1 MSNMQAMTN
10 RQIYLRLMKYVAP
23 YWLVFS
29 LVLLGMVL
37 MATTDSML
45 PALIKP
51 MLDDVI
57 VNKNQESMQLIP
69 LAIIALFVVRG
80 VASYIGGHA
89 INWVSNTLIVDL
101 RTAMFDKLLT
111 LSPRYYVGQTSKSLI
126 SKLTSEVTQVTQ
138 DAAKVVT
145 ILVKDT
151 LTIVGLL
158 VWMIYLNW
166 ELSLLALLIAP
177 VVVLSVQLICG
188 QSQDTDWETHQTM
201 ENFAQ
206 VIQESTENHKV
217 VALDGGQQYEAHR
230 FQNEANQIR
239 HFNMK
244 RINVNAFKIPL
255 AQIVVAIA
263 LATIF
268 YLAIQQTH
276 TNETTVGSFVSFIVS
291 VLILAVSLKRLTSVN
306 KFLQRSLTAAES
318 IFSVLDL
325 KAESD
330 TGTIFIDRAR
340 GELQFEQVSFYYG
353 PKECAAL
360 KDITLTIKAGETVAL
375 VGSSDDSKNVFV
387 NLVPCFFQPTY
398 GKILL
403 DGHELTTLKLA
414 SLRSNIGLVSQEATL
429 FNDSIA
435 ANIAYGKMRWATE
448 VEIIAA
454 AQAAHAI
461 EFIREMPQGMQTQV
475 GKRGVKLSRGQRQR
489 IAIARALL
497 KNPPILI
504 LDESVSTLDY
514 ESEHYVQAA
523 LETLMQNRT
532 VIIIARR
539 QTTVEKA
546 DRIIVLEQN
555 QIIEIGNHRELLS
568 KEGVYAK
575 LYRFQ
580 FYTGKTNKLSG

>member
-1 MSNMQAMTN
+1 MSNMQTMTS
-10 RQIYLRLMKYVAP
+10 RQLYLRLMNYVAP

-37 MATTDSML
+37 MAITDSML

-51 MLDDVI
+51 MLDGAI
-57 VNKNQESMQLIP
+57 VNKNQEFMQLIT
-69 LAIIALFVVRG
+69 LTIITLFVVRG
-80 VASYIGGHA
+80 VASYIGGYA

-101 RTAMFDKLLT
+101 RTNIFDKLLT
-111 LSPRYYVGQTSKSLI
+111 LSPRYYVGQTSESLI

-138 DAAKVVT
+138 DAAYVVT

-151 LTIVGLL
+151 LTIIGLL
-158 VWMIYLNW
+158 AWIIYLNW
-166 ELSLLALLIAP
+166 ELSFLALMIAP
-177 VVVLSVQLICG
+177 VVVLSVQLICR
-188 QSQDTDWETHQTM
+188 QSQETDWETHQAM
-201 ENFAQ
+201 ESFTQ
-206 VIQESTENHKV
+206 VIQESTENYKV

-230 FQNEANQIR
+230 FQNEANQVS
-239 HFNMK
+239 HVNMK
-244 RINVNAFKIPL
+244 RININAFKMPL
-255 AQIVVAIA
+255 AQMVIAIA

-276 TNETTVGSFVSFIVS
+276 TDETTVGSFVSFIVS
-291 VLILAVSLKRLTSVN
+291 ILICAISLKRLTSVN
-306 KFLQRSLTAAES
+306 KLLQRSLTTAGS
-318 IFSVLDL
+318 IFSILDL
-325 KAESD
+325 EAESD
-330 TGTIFIDRAR
+330 TGTFIINRAR
-340 GELQFEQVSFYYG
+340 GELQFEQVSFYYD

-360 KDITLTIKAGETVAL
+360 NDITLTIKPGETVAL
-375 VGSSDDSKNVFV
+375 IGSSDDSKNVFV
-387 NLVPCFFQPTY
+387 NLIPRFFQPTY

-435 ANIAYGKMRWATE
+435 ANIAFGEMGCATE
-448 VEIIAA
+448 AEIIAA

-461 EFIREMPQGMQTQV
+461 EFIREMPQGMQTRV
-475 GKRGVKLSRGQRQR
+475 GMRGVKLSRGQRQR

-504 LDESVSTLDY
+504 LDESVPTLDS
-514 ESEHYVQAA
+514 ESEHYTQAA
-523 LETLMQNRT
+523 LETLIQNRT
-532 VIIIARR
+532 TITIARR
-539 QTTVEKA
+539 RTTVEKA

-555 QIIEIGNHRELLS
+555 HITEIGNHRELLS
-568 KEGVYAK
+568 KEGAYAK

-580 FYTGKTNKLSG
+580 F

>member
-1 MSNMQAMTN
+1 MQAMTN
-10 RQIYLRLMKYVAP
+10 RQIYLRLMNYVAP

-37 MATTDSML
+37 MAITDSML

-57 VNKNQESMQLIP
+57 VNKNQEFTQLIL
-69 LAIIALFVVRG
+69 LAIIALFVLRG
-80 VASYIGGHA
+80 VASYIGGYA
-89 INWVSNTLIVDL
+89 INWLSNTLTVDL
-101 RTAMFDKLLT
+101 RIAMFDKLLT

-126 SKLTSEVTQVTQ
+126 SKLTSEVTQVTR
-138 DAAKVVT
+138 DAANVVA

-151 LTIVGLL
+151 LTIGGLL

-166 ELSLLALLIAP
+166 ELSLLTLLIAP

-188 QSQDTDWETHQTM
+188 QSQDADWETRQAT

-230 FQNEANQIR
+230 FQNEANQIH

-244 RINVNAFKIPL
+244 RINANTFKIPL

-276 TNETTVGSFVSFIVS
+276 TDETTVGSFVSFIVS

-325 KAESD
+325 EAESD
-330 TGTIFIDRAR
+330 TGTVIIDRAR

-360 KDITLTIKAGETVAL
+360 NDITLTIKPGETVAL

-435 ANIAYGKMRWATE
+435 ANIAYGKMECATE

-454 AQAAHAI
+454 AQAVHAM

-489 IAIARALL
+489 IAIARVLL

-504 LDESVSTLDY
+504 LDESASTLDSK
-514 ESEHYVQAA
+514 SERYVQAA

-539 QTTVEKA
+539 KTTVEKA

-555 QIIEIGNHRELLS
+555 QIAEIGSHRELLS

-580 FYTGKTNKLSG
+580 F